1 MTREIYNRSWLA
13 YLLLLPTLVVSVVF
27 LYYPAIQAA
36 YLSLYETLQ
45 FGTVRLWTGLGN
57 YQYLLTSSEYH
68 SSIGVTVL
76 FSLIVIVGVMAISLV
91 VSYLIYEVSVG
102 QSSYLIAAIWP
113 YALPPAVAGIV
124 FFYIVHPSLGVL
136 TTPIEAIFG
145 VNVDWFTNGAQAFI
159 IVTVAVIWKQ
169 IGYNVIFMIAALN
182 NVPDTLGEVA
192 DLDGVG
198 KFKRLIRVYTPLISP
213 TLIFLIVMNTIYAFF
228 HTFAFIDI
236 LTQGGPGG
244 ATNIM
249 IYDLYRNAFEF
260 NNHGLASAQ
269 SVILFFVVGILMYA
283 QLRLSDRYAHY
294 G

>member
-1 MTREIYNRSWLA
+1 MAREIYKRSWVA
-13 YLLLLPTLVVSVVF
+13 YLLLLPTVVVSIVF
-27 LYYPAIQAA
+27 LYYPAIEAFH
-36 YLSLYETLQ
+36 LSLYETLQ
-45 FGTVRLWTGLGN
+45 FGTIRSWTGLGN
-57 YQYLLTSSEYH
+57 YEYLLTSGDYH
-68 SSIGVTVL
+68 SSIGVTIL
-76 FSLIVIVGVMAISLV
+76 FSLIVIIGVLVISLFI
-91 VSYLIYEVSVG
+91 SYLIYEVSTG
-102 QSSYLIAAIWP
+102 KSTYLIAAIWP

-124 FFYIVHPSLGVL
+124 FFYIIHPSLGVL
-136 TTPIEAIFG
+136 TQPIEAIFG
-145 VNVDWFTNGAQAFI
+145 FNVDWFTNSRQAFI

-182 NVPDTLGEVA
+182 NVPDALGEVA

-198 KFKRLIRVYTPLISP
+198 MFRRLVKVYVPLISP

-269 SVILFFVVGILMYA
+269 SVILFLVVGVLMYA

>member
-1 MTREIYNRSWLA
+1 MSREIYNRSWVA
-13 YLLLLPTLVVSVVF
+13 YLLLLPTLVVSIVF
-27 LYYPAIQAA
+27 LYYPAIRAA

-45 FGTVRLWTGLGN
+45 FGTIRVWTGLGN
-57 YQYLLTSSEYH
+57 YQYLLTSSDYH
-68 SSIGVTVL
+68 SSIGITIL
-76 FSLIVIVGVMAISLV
+76 FSLIVIIGVLTISLV
-91 VSYLIYEVSVG
+91 ISYLIYEVSVG

-124 FFYIVHPSLGVL
+124 FFYIIHPTLGVF
-136 TTPIEAIFG
+136 TQPIEAIFG
-145 VNVDWFTNGAQAFI
+145 INVDWFTNGRQAFT
-159 IVTVAVIWKQ
+159 IVTIAVIWKQ

-182 NVPDTLGEVA
+182 NVPDALGEVA

-198 KFKRLIRVYTPLISP
+198 KFHRLVRVYVPLISP

-283 QLRLSDRYAHY
+283 QLRVSDRYAHY

>member
-1 MTREIYNRSWLA
+1 MTREIYNRSWGA
-13 YLLLLPTLVVSVVF
+13 YLLLLPTLVVSLVF
-27 LYYPAIQAA
+27 LYYPAIRAA
-36 YLSLYETLQ
+36 HLSLFETLR
-45 FGTVRLWTGLGN
+45 FGSVRVWTGLGN

-68 SSIGVTVL
+68 SSIGITVL
-76 FSLIVIVGVMAISLV
+76 FSAIVIVGVMTISLV
-91 VSYLIYEVSVG
+91 ISYLIYEVSVG

-124 FFYIVHPSLGVL
+124 FFYIIHPSLGVL
-136 TTPIEAIFG
+136 TTPIEAVTGI
-145 VNVDWFTNGAQAFI
+145 NVDWFTSGRQAFV

-182 NVPDTLGEVA
+182 NVPDALGEVA

-198 KFKRLIRVYTPLISP
+198 KTTRLVRVYMPLISP
-213 TLIFLIVMNTIYAFF
+213 TLIFLAVMNTIYAFF
-228 HTFAFIDI
+228 STFAFIDV
-236 LTQGGPGG
+236 LTQGGPSG

-269 SVILFFVVGILMYA
+269 SVILFLIVGILMYA
-283 QLRLSDRYAHY
+283 QLRFSDRYAHY

>member
-1 MTREIYNRSWLA
+1 MSREIYNRSWVA
-13 YLLLLPTLVVSVVF
+13 YLLLLPTLVVSIVF
-27 LYYPAIQAA
+27 LYYPAIRAA

-45 FGTVRLWTGLGN
+45 FGTIRVWTGLGN
-57 YQYLLTSSEYH
+57 YQYLLTSSDYH
-68 SSIGVTVL
+68 SSIGVTIL
-76 FSLIVIVGVMAISLV
+76 FSLIVIIGVLTISLV
-91 VSYLIYEVSVG
+91 ISYLIYEVSVG

-124 FFYIVHPSLGVL
+124 FFYIIHPTLGVF
-136 TTPIEAIFG
+136 TQPIEAIFG
-145 VNVDWFTNGAQAFI
+145 INVDWFTNGRQAFV

-182 NVPDTLGEVA
+182 NVPDALGEVA

-198 KFKRLIRVYTPLISP
+198 KFHRLVRVYVPLISP

-283 QLRLSDRYAHY
+283 QLRVSDRYAHY

>member
-1 MTREIYNRSWLA
+1 MTREIFDRTWLA
-13 YLLLLPTLVVSVVF
+13 YLLLVPTLVVSAVF
-27 LYYPAIQAA
+27 LYYPAFQAVH
-36 YLSLYETLQ
+36 LSLYETLQ
-45 FGTVRLWTGLGN
+45 FGTQRLWTGLGN
-57 YQYLLTSSEYH
+57 YSYLFTSSDFH
-68 SSIGVTVL
+68 ASIGVTVL
-76 FSLIVIVGVMAISLV
+76 FSAIVIVGVMAISLV
-91 VSYLIYEVSVG
+91 ISYLIYEVSVG

-124 FFYIVHPSLGVL
+124 FFYIIHPSLGVL
-136 TTPIEAIFG
+136 TQPIQAIFG
-145 VNVDWFTNGAQAFI
+145 VNVDWFTRGGQAFVVV
-159 IVTVAVIWKQ
+159 VTAVIWKQ

-182 NVPDTLGEVA
+182 NVPDALGEVA

-198 KFKRLIRVYTPLISP
+198 PLERLRRIYVPLISP
-213 TLIFLIVMNTIYAFF
+213 TLLFLVVMNTIYAFF

-269 SVILFFVVGILMYA
+269 SVILFLIVGGLMYA
-283 QLRLSDRYAHY
+283 QLRLSDRYTHY

>member
-1 MTREIYNRSWLA
+1 MGA
-13 YLLLLPTLVVSVVF
+13 YLLLLPTLVVSLVF
-27 LYYPAIQAA
+27 LYYPAIRAGH
-36 YLSLYETLQ
+36 LSLFETLR
-45 FGTVRLWTGLGN
+45 FGSVRVWTGLGN

-68 SSIGVTVL
+68 SSIGITVL
-76 FSLIVIVGVMAISLV
+76 FSAIVIVGVMTISLV
-91 VSYLIYEVSVG
+91 ISYLIYEASVG

-124 FFYIVHPSLGVL
+124 FFYIIHPSLGVL
-136 TTPIEAIFG
+136 TTPIEAVTGI
-145 VNVDWFTNGAQAFI
+145 NVDWFTNGRQAFI

-182 NVPDTLGEVA
+182 NVPDALGEVA

-198 KFKRLIRVYTPLISP
+198 KTTRLVRVYMPLISP
-213 TLIFLIVMNTIYAFF
+213 TLIFLAVMNTIYAFF
-228 HTFAFIDI
+228 STFAFIDV
-236 LTQGGPGG
+236 LTQGGPSG

-269 SVILFFVVGILMYA
+269 SVILFLIVGILMYA
-283 QLRLSDRYAHY
+283 QLRFSDRYAHY